1 MTPWRTLRAMAPPGS
16 DPIRVAL
23 LGFGFAGRIFHAP
36 FIATTRGL
44 RLHVVASTRR
54 DEIARAHPEARVVD
68 TPLEAIED
76 EDVELVVVATPNH
89 LHAPLAEAALQ
100 AGKHVVVDKPFTVTL
115 EEARRV
121 VAMAAATGQVL
132 SVFQN
137 RRFDSDHQALQAA
150 LAAGVIGE
158 VVEYRSEIARWRP
171 EVRDR
176 WRERPGPG
184 AGLWY
189 DLGPHLIDQALH
201 LFGMPEAVQATVR
214 ALRPGATV
222 DDWFHA
228 RLSYPSRQVFITSS
242 MLAADAPPRVV
253 VRGTTGSLVKH
264 GMDPQEGRLLAGSR
278 PGAADWGHD
287 AEPVRV
293 LRDGE
298 PPADLPTPA
307 GDYGRFYA
315 LMRDAIRYGAPPPVT
330 PEDAVDVM
338 TILHAGLES
347 SASGREVKVK

>member
-1 MTPWRTLRAMAPPGS
+1 MSHAAS

-44 RLHVVASTRR
+44 RLHVVASSRR
-54 DEIARAHPEARVVD
+54 DEILQAHPEARVVP
-68 TPLEAIED
+68 TPEEAIAD
-76 EDVELVVVATPNH
+76 PDVELVVVATPNE

-115 EEARRV
+115 EEARGV
-121 VAMAAATGQVL
+121 VAVAAATGQVL

-137 RRFDSDHQALQAA
+137 RRFDSDHQALAEA
-150 LAAGVIGE
+150 LAAGTIGE
-158 VVEYRSEIARWRP
+158 VVEFRSEIARWRP

-176 WRERPGPG
+176 WREKPGPG

-189 DLGPHLIDQALH
+189 DLGPHLIDQAVH
-201 LFGMPEAVQATVR
+201 LFGVPDAVQATVR

-228 RLSYPSRQVFITSS
+228 RLAYPTREVFITSS
-242 MLAADAPPRVV
+242 MLAADAPPRFV

-264 GMDPQEGRLLAGSR
+264 GMDPQEARLLAGER
-278 PGAADWGHD
+278 PGSETWGHD
-287 AEPVRV
+287 PEPLRL
-293 LRDGE
+293 LRDGAA
-298 PPADLPTPA
+298 PVDLPAPA

-315 LMRDAIRYGAPPPVT
+315 LMRDAIRYGSAPPVK
-330 PEDAVDVM
+330 PEEALTVM
-338 TILHAGLES
+338 TILMAGLES
-347 SASGREVKVK
+347 SRTGTTIRL

>member
-1 MTPWRTLRAMAPPGS
+1 MTSPGS
-16 DPIRVAL
+16 DPIRGAL

-44 RLHVVASTRR
+44 RLHVVASTRHQ
-54 DEIARAHPEARVVD
+54 EIAKAHPEARVVAS
-68 TPLEAIED
+68 PMEAIAD
-76 EDVELVVVATPNH
+76 DDVELVVVATPND
-89 LHAPLAEAALQ
+89 LHAPLAEAAML

-121 VAMAAATGQVL
+121 VATAHATGRVL

-137 RRFDSDHQALQAA
+137 RRFDSDHQGVQEALRSGA
-150 LAAGVIGE
+150 VGE

-189 DLGPHLIDQALH
+189 DLGPHVIDQALQ
-201 LFGMPEAVQATVR
+201 LFGLPVAVHATVR
-214 ALRPGATV
+214 PLRPGATV
-222 DDWFHA
+222 DDWFCA
-228 RLSYPSRQVFITSS
+228 RLSYPSREIFLTSS
-242 MLAADAPPRVV
+242 MLAADAPPRVL
-253 VRGTTGSLVKH
+253 VRGTTGSLVKR
-264 GMDPQEGRLLAGSR
+264 GMDPQEARLLAGER
-278 PGAADWGHD
+278 PGGEHWGQD
-287 AEPVRV
+287 VEPLQL

-298 PPADLPTPA
+298 APVAVQVPA

-330 PEDAVDVM
+330 PEEALHVM

-347 SASGREVKVK
+347 SSSGREVRIV

>member
-1 MTPWRTLRAMAPPGS
+1 MAPSGS

-54 DEIARAHPEARVVD
+54 DEIALAHPEARVVD
-68 TPLEAIED
+68 TPHEAIAD
-76 EDVELVVVATPNH
+76 EDVDVVVVATPND

-121 VAMAAATGQVL
+121 VATAAATGRVL

-137 RRFDSDHQALQAA
+137 RRFDSDYQALQAA
-150 LAAGVIGE
+150 LSTGVIGE

-189 DLGPHLIDQALH
+189 DLGPHLIDQAVH
-201 LFGMPEAVQATVR
+201 LFGMPDAVQATVR
-214 ALRPGATV
+214 ALRPGGTV

-228 RLSYPSRQVFITSS
+228 RLSYPTRQVFLASS
-242 MLAADAPPRVV
+242 MLAADVPPRFV
-253 VRGTTGSLVKH
+253 VRGTTGSLVKE
-264 GMDPQEGRLLAGSR
+264 GMDRQEARLLAGDR
-278 PGAADWGHD
+278 PASADWGHD
-287 AEPVRV
+287 PEPLRV
-293 LRDGE
+293 IRDGV
-298 PPADLPTPA
+298 PPAVLPTPA

-330 PEDAVDVM
+330 PEEAIDVM

-347 SASGREVKVK
+347 SASGRDVPL